1 MTFVVAKPS
10 KAEVRREIRVLKET
24 TRRVT
29 TSPEAARAFLLR
41 GGFITSQKKLSAKY
55 R

>member
-1 MTFVVAKPS
+1 MTFVMSKPS
-10 KAEVRREIRVLKET
+10 KAEVRREISLIKET

-29 TSPEAARAFLLR
+29 KSQSAARAFLR
-41 GGFITSQKKLSAKY
+41 KNGFITPGNKLSAKY

>member
-10 KAEVRREIRVLKET
+10 KAEVRREISAIKKT
-24 TRRVT
+24 TREVAK
-29 TSPEAARAFLLR
+29 SPKAARAFLLKN
-41 GGFITSQKKLSAKY
+41 GFITRNNKLSAKY